1 MIYEKHTM
9 DYELNLQA
17 LREME
22 DLVPMIRSER
32 SALCRWNR
40 SGHDVDAN
48 PWNYC
53 DTDGIQMNYLRAFRI
68 EFGYSSGPWD
78 AWRESGY
85 RPYWDDRLQCFVAQE
100 DSF

>member
-32 SALCRWNR
+32 RR
-40 SGHDVDAN
+40 PV
-48 PWNYC
+48 
-53 DTDGIQMNYLRAFRI
+53 QMGPLRPRC
-68 EFGYSSGPWD
+68 G
-78 AWRESGY
+78 RESMELLRHG
-85 RPYWDDRLQCFVAQE
+85 RNTDELSARFPY
-100 DSF
+100 